1 MAEPTT
7 IKGGKIRVLLGSRA
21 NPGDPITYAAPCGFN
36 QRSITFGKGL
46 EETNLPDCDDPDA
59 VNWIG
64 RDAVSLSMGVNGEG
78 VLAEESV
85 ETWLD
90 AWEDVDSVPIKVEA
104 EFPTKT
110 IAWTGSAHVENFE
123 IGAQDG
129 RRVTGNVS
137 LQSDGKMTRVVTPAG
152 P

>member
-1 MAEPTT
+1 MADPTT
-7 IKGGKIRVLLGSRA
+7 IRGGMVRVLLGNDA
-21 NPGDPITYAAPCGFN
+21 TPIVYTAPCGFN
-36 QRSITFGKGL
+36 QRSVVINKGL
-46 EETNLPDCDDPDA
+46 EEVNIPDCADPDT
-59 VNWIG
+59 VNWLG
-64 RDAVSLSMGVNGEG
+64 RDATSLSMSINGEG

-90 AWEDVDSVPIKVEA
+90 AAEDVESVPLKVEW

-110 IAWTGSAHVENFE
+110 ITWTGKAHVASFE
-123 IGAQDG
+123 AGAQDG

-137 LQSDGKMTRVVTPAG
+137 LQSDGKMTRVVTPAV